1 MILRLINKIKI
12 REIIINIKI
21 YLIKEEEYIIN
32 QVLVIRELFRIYSK
46 IRKEIDF
53 KIKYYKY
60 NKVLIKI
67 YTNYCI

>member
-32 QVLVIRELFRIYSK
+32 QVLVIRELFRECIVK
-46 IRKEIDF
+46 LWKEIDC
-53 KIKYYKY
+53 KK
-60 NKVLIKI
+60 
-67 YTNYCI
+67 

>member
-12 REIIINIKI
+12 REIINNTKI